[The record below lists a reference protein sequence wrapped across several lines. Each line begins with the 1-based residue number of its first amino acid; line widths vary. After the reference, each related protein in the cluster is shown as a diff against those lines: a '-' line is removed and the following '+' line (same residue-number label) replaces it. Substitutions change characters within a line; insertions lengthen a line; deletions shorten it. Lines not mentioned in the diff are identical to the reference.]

1 MNNMIKWGA
10 LAALVLVAYSA
21 AWLKTY
27 NLSQQYFE
35 FATEQQQQQGNV
47 IIALKGMNKLELR
60 RGDEYLGGYQQVIET
75 WEGAVLGP
83 KPNYYYQALVK
94 PNEIINQLSAK
105 QLEEFIQIYVELDSR
120 YVPEVADQL
129 QQVASDSGNVQLASE
144 MREFLAEAFPY
155 YKAQSNTE

>member
-1 MNNMIKWGA
+1 MNNLIKWGA

-35 FATEQQQQQGNV
+35 FATEQQQQGNV

-155 YKAQSNTE
+155 YNAQSNME

>member
-35 FATEQQQQQGNV
+35 FATEQQQQGNV

-155 YKAQSNTE
+155 YKAQSNME

>member
-1 MNNMIKWGA
+1 MNNLIKWGA

-35 FATEQQQQQGNV
+35 FATEQQQGNV

-94 PNEIINQLSAK
+94 PNEIINQLSAN

-155 YKAQSNTE
+155 YNAQSNME

>member
-1 MNNMIKWGA
+1 MNNLIKWGA

-35 FATEQQQQQGNV
+35 FATEQQQQGNV

-144 MREFLAEAFPY
+144 MREFLTEAFPY
-155 YKAQSNTE
+155 YNAQSNME

>member
-1 MNNMIKWGA
+1 MNNLIKWGV

-21 AWLKTY
+21 AWLKAY
-27 NLSQQYFE
+27 NLSQQYYD
-35 FATEQQQQQGNV
+35 FATEQQQQGNA

-83 KPNYYYQALVK
+83 KPDSYYQALDK

-129 QQVASDSGNVQLASE
+129 QQVANDSGNALLATE
-144 MREFLAEAFPY
+144 MKEFLIEAFPY
-155 YKAQSNTE
+155 YNAQNNME